1 MLLHTTL
8 LFLVMAQAPVFQRG
22 DSVHVKGETKVK
34 TVRVLALPG
43 DRVRIDDSGVY
54 VNGSKIDWVSGD
66 LLSALPKPW
75 TPEVMADRQYL
86 VAGSERTESN
96 GTLNK
101 GEYWGYVPDDSLEKA
116 TP

>member
-1 MLLHTTL
+1 MLIQTTL
-8 LFLVMAQAPVFQRG
+8 LLLLMAQAAVFQRG
-22 DSVHVKGETKVK
+22 DAVRVKGENR
-34 TVRVLALPG
+34 VRVVRVIAVPG
-43 DRVRIDDSGVY
+43 DRVRIEDSGVY
-54 VNGSKIDWVSGD
+54 VNGAKVDWVSGD

-75 TPEVMADRQYL
+75 TPEVMADRQYF